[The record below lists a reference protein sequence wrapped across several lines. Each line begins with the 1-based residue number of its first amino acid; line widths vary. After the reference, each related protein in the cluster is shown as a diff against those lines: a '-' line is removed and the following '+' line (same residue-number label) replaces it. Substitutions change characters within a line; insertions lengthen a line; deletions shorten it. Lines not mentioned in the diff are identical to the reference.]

1 MQQDIEF
8 SMNDQYSVVPD
19 FEPDDEPLSRI
30 AGDKRALEPVRV
42 SLQEAGYYAYGTIDE
57 QNRWSIAVDDEIG
70 RADVLVGQDGLE
82 VVLWVSSPGLY
93 ADEENEWRRNSRA
106 RLARITLPNIARGF
120 LAEHQTVAWDEVE
133 QGVALTER
141 YELPFTRSGDIGRFV
156 RERLPQLETALA
168 SIERQLG

>member
-1 MQQDIEF
+1 MSF
-8 SMNDQYSVVPD
+8 PVSDQISLLPD
-19 FEPDDEPLSRI
+19 FDPDDEPSGRI
-30 AGDKRALEPVRV
+30 ARDRRALEDVRV
-42 SLQEAGYYAYGTIDE
+42 SLQDVGYYAYGTIDE
-57 QNRWSIAVDDEIG
+57 QNRWSIAVDDEAG

-82 VVLWVSSPGLY
+82 VVLWASSPGLY

-120 LAEHQTVAWDEVE
+120 LAEYQTVAWDEVE

-141 YELPFTRSGDIGRFV
+141 YELPFTRSGDVGLFV
-156 RERLPQLETALA
+156 RERLPRLETVLA